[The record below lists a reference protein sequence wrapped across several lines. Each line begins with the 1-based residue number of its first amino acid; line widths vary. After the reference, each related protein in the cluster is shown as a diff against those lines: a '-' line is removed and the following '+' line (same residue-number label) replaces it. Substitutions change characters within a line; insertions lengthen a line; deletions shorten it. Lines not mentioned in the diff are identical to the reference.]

1 MTPAGQAVRAV
12 LSAQLAA
19 MQGHEPGVIADRDPE
34 ELHRFRVALRRT
46 RSCIGQMKRV
56 LPKKPVVKLKGEFAW
71 LGSATGPSRDL
82 DVFLED
88 MKRYRKK
95 LPEASRP
102 SLDPLIGLIRNDK
115 QDEHERLVAALDS
128 DRYRSLIREWRKFLD
143 SPFDLDEAPQSDRPI
158 TEVAAARIRSR
169 YDRMI
174 RRGRKIDARKDT
186 DALHRLRIEGKKLRY
201 LLEFFRDEFPP
212 ETVSPVISTLK
223 KLQDH
228 LGRFNDLQVQQES
241 IAAMIER
248 LRTMESTPTPTL
260 ETGDELLER
269 LARKEQKLRGRFA
282 DEFARFDSGEMANR
296 IPEGSS

>member
-1 MTPAGQAVRAV
+1 MRAV

-46 RSCIGQMKRV
+46 RSCIGQLKQA
-56 LPKKPVVKLKGEFAW
+56 LPKKPITKLKGEFAW
-71 LGSATGPSRDL
+71 LGAATGPSRDL

-102 SLDPLIGLIRNDK
+102 SLDPLIGLIKTDK
-115 QDEHERLVAALDS
+115 QGEHQRLVAALES
-128 DRYRSLIREWRKFLD
+128 ERYRSLIGKWRKFLN

-174 RRGRKIDARKDT
+174 RSGRKIDAREDT
-186 DALHRLRIEGKKLRY
+186 EALHRLRIEGKKLRY

-223 KLQDH
+223 NLQDH

-241 IAAMIER
+241 VEALIER
-248 LRTMESTPTPTL
+248 LRAMESTPASTL
-260 ETGDELLER
+260 ETAGDLIER

-282 DEFARFDSGEMANR
+282 DEFARFDSAEMASR